1 MKAKVTAF
9 AIFGLAAIG
18 GCYRLAAQSESRS
31 VWDGVYTEAQANRG
45 QPLYIQH
52 CASCHDETLAGRDE
66 APALAGSDFL
76 SNWTG
81 LTLGDLFERMRTSMP
96 LNNPGTLGRPV
107 ISDIL
112 AYILSVN
119 KFPACKADLPTQTEV
134 LRLIRIDPAKQ

>member
-1 MKAKVTAF
+1 MKVKIAAF
-9 AIFGLAAIG
+9 VIAGLAGIG
-18 GCYRLAAQSESRS
+18 GYFRLGAQSESRS
-31 VWDGVYTEAQANRG
+31 VWDGVYSEAQANRG

-66 APALAGSDFL
+66 APALAGGDFL

-107 ISDIL
+107 MTDIL
-112 AYILSVN
+112 SYILSVN
-119 KFPACKADLPTQTEV
+119 KFPAGKTDLPTATEV